1 MVGSVQDYLMR
12 GHQKVIGHYKL
23 LLRSPSL
30 SDSEKELL
38 QSRLAKEEEELGLL
52 IESIWK
58 SEHEQPKLS
67 G

>member
-1 MVGSVQDYLMR
+1 MVGSLHDYLVR

-30 SDSEKELL
+30 SDTERELL
-38 QSRLAKEEEELGLL
+38 QSRLTKEEEELGLL
-52 IESIWK
+52 IESVWK
-58 SEHEQPKLS
+58 TSSQA